1 MPPKKSAPAA
11 KAPIEE
17 HKAHAKEFLERP
29 EHKVKPA
36 GFPDE
41 AHETDEA
48 KD

>member
-1 MPPKKSAPAA
+1 MPTKKKTPVV
-11 KAPIEE
+11 KAPIDE
-17 HKAHAKEFLERP
+17 HKAHATEFLERP

-48 KD
+48 KS